1 MSSETADFGEF
12 LRRIRAGDAAAAAA
26 LVRQYEPV
34 VRLEVKM
41 RMTDPRLRR
50 VLDSMDL
57 CQSVMAS
64 FFVRAAAGQYELGD
78 PKDLVRLL
86 VGMARNKVAFQ
97 ARRQHAQRRDQRR
110 EQAVDPDLFDPAAAG
125 PTPSQ
130 VVCGEDLLREF
141 RNRLTGEERE
151 IADRRARDEGW
162 EEIAAAL
169 GGTGQA
175 RRKQLERA
183 VARVSAEL
191 GLDEGD
197 ATAAED

>member
-1 MSSETADFGEF
+1 MADDAAFVDL
-12 LRRIRAGDAAAAAA
+12 LRRIRAGDARAAAD
-26 LVRQYEPV
+26 LVRQYESV

-50 VLDSMDL
+50 LFDSMDL

-64 FFVRAAAGQYELGD
+64 FFVRAAAGQYELAE

-97 ARRQHAQRRDQRR
+97 ARKQHARRRDQRR
-110 EQAVDPDLFDPAAAG
+110 EQPVDPEHFDPADTG

-130 VVCGEDLLREF
+130 IVCGEDLLRAF
-141 RNRLTGEERE
+141 RQRLSAEEQDLAE
-151 IADRRARDEGW
+151 RRARGEGW

-169 GGTGQA
+169 GGTGQG

-183 VARVSAEL
+183 ITRVSREL
-191 GLDEGD
+191 GLEEEG
-197 ATAAED
+197 EDVEE